1 MLIIIFR
8 FDKEMYPFL
17 IVWNDDH
24 TIINFFI
31 SATIVVM
38 DIETA
43 VKRLISNK
51 LEQSQRRVNI
61 QSAKA
66 HYEKAKESQQK
77 KEADA
82 IVRFSEVPGDLPEAT
97 NQLLLQEVMKAN
109 IEEAIAH
116 NQYMMTQMLYSLST
130 LIVEPETID
139 PKELGSTLVEIEQKL
154 EDLKNEALVW
164 FEHANRVVQQTGQI
178 LSLSEVKDVEVSSQ
192 LISLRKKIMEIS
204 QNNLLLLG
212 KLESDLDDSWFI
224 QQVVDTKNAA
234 LIGGIGAWIQE
245 TGRIFLKITST
256 TGEILGTTV
265 FRIGNKPVTLLNL
278 LRFFLIFIIT
288 FWVARIVVRTLKTI
302 TRRRKGIRK
311 AVLYR
316 INRLVYYLILF
327 VGLFIGLWSLGFEFG
342 NLILVGGFLGIVLGF
357 GLQSIF
363 NNFISGII
371 ILFQSQLKIG
381 DYIELE
387 SGLRGEIREINV
399 RSTIITTNDGI
410 DVLIPNSEIVTTRV
424 INWTLREPYRRVH
437 VPFSVAYGTDV
448 DLVNRVVFEE
458 AKKVPITLLK
468 VGVPEPI
475 VYLTK
480 FGDSALAF
488 ELVVWVNERATRRVH
503 HTQSAYLWA
512 ILKAFKKHDI
522 KIPFPQRDLHLIDVP
537 DEVKIKA
544 KKKENK

>member
-1 MLIIIFR
+1 M
-8 FDKEMYPFL
+8 
-17 IVWNDDH
+17 
-24 TIINFFI
+24 
-31 SATIVVM
+31 
-38 DIETA
+38 
-43 VKRLISNK
+43 
-51 LEQSQRRVNI
+51 
-61 QSAKA
+61 
-66 HYEKAKESQQK
+66 
-77 KEADA
+77 
-82 IVRFSEVPGDLPEAT
+82 
-97 NQLLLQEVMKAN
+97 
-109 IEEAIAH
+109 
-116 NQYMMTQMLYSLST
+116 
-130 LIVEPETID
+130 
-139 PKELGSTLVEIEQKL
+139 
-154 EDLKNEALVW
+154 
-164 FEHANRVVQQTGQI
+164 
-178 LSLSEVKDVEVSSQ
+178 
-192 LISLRKKIMEIS
+192 
-204 QNNLLLLG
+204 
-212 KLESDLDDSWFI
+212 
-224 QQVVDTKNAA
+224 
-234 LIGGIGAWIQE
+234 
-245 TGRIFLKITST
+245 
-256 TGEILGTTV
+256 
-265 FRIGNKPVTLLNL
+265 NL